1 MMFSA
6 ARFAVKMGDRLDLD
20 ALTAFLTRN
29 GYART
34 ETVMEPGEYA
44 VRGGIVD
51 IFPPGNDEPV
61 RLGLFGDEVDGIRSF
76 DALTQ
81 RTTVRRDG
89 FELMPVSEVQLDA
102 AAIERFRTGY
112 RALFGAV
119 SGSDPL
125 YESISAGR
133 RHAGMEH
140 WLALFHEELDT
151 LFDYLPGA
159 PVILD
164 DQVEEARD
172 ARMDMIAAHYGAR
185 HSTMGMDGGGG
196 NYPPETPTVL

>member
-61 RLGLFGDEVDGIRSF
+61 RLDLLGDEVDGIRSF
-76 DALTQ
+76 RSGEHTPELQSLMRITYAGFCLQ
-81 RTTVRRDG
+81 TTCNTK
-89 FELMPVSEVQLDA
+89 Q
-102 AAIERFRTGY
+102 
-112 RALFGAV
+112 
-119 SGSDPL
+119 
-125 YESISAGR
+125 
-133 RHAGMEH
+133 
-140 WLALFHEELDT
+140 
-151 LFDYLPGA
+151 
-159 PVILD
+159 
-164 DQVEEARD
+164 
-172 ARMDMIAAHYGAR
+172 
-185 HSTMGMDGGGG
+185 
-196 NYPPETPTVL
+196 